1 MVTFCYQNIKRWGL
15 GALESRWSPGM
26 TGKIRT
32 KKLEYIKSGP
42 EKDKVEI

>member
-15 GALESRWSPGM
+15 GVLESRRSPGM
-26 TGKIRT
+26 TGKTRI
-32 KKLEYIKSGP
+32 KKLEYIKSEP